1 MALNEMNV
9 RLPAM
14 EQVSTEQVRPQGVSK
29 CQVQV
34 TEGGMSANVM
44 VNDVSIMDLQDQG
57 RSTKVLF

>member
-44 VNDVSIMDLQDQG
+44 VNDVCIVDLQNQG